1 MQLEVTNT
9 QAHHSVVLV
18 NPNNVQHT
26 DAVTTNENNELAIPN
41 THRGILNTF
50 F

>member
-1 MQLEVTNT
+1 MPLEVQNT
-9 QAHHSVVLV
+9 QPHHSVVLV

-41 THRGILNTF
+41 THHGILNTF